1 MIEIV
6 PAQAADLPD
15 IEALLDAAFGQDR
28 KARTAY
34 AIRGAAKPLEG
45 FSFVARSSA
54 GQILGSIQLW
64 PITLREAAGQVHPL
78 LLLGP
83 VAVAPQLQRSGIGKQ
98 LMARALEETDAAAID
113 AIVLIGDPE
122 YYERF
127 GFFAA
132 PTAQWETP
140 GPVERHRLLVRL
152 QPKGAARLPARGTLG
167 PAS

>member
-1 MIEIV
+1 MIDII
-6 PAQAADLPD
+6 PARAADQPD
-15 IEALLDAAFGQDR
+15 IERLLDAAFGTDR

-34 AIRGAAKPLEG
+34 AIRGAAKPLEA
-45 FSFVARSSA
+45 FSFVARTKE
-54 GQILGSIQLW
+54 GTLHGSIQLW
-64 PITLREAAGQVHPL
+64 PIALEDAAGTRHPL

-83 VAVAPQLQRSGIGKQ
+83 VAVAPHLQRSGIGKQ
-98 LMARALEETDAAAID
+98 LMARALEETDAAAVD

-132 PTAQWETP
+132 PTAQWTTP
-140 GPVERHRLLVRL
+140 GPVERHRLLARL
-152 QPKGAARLPARGTLG
+152 TPQGAARLPAQGQLG

>member
-6 PAQAADLPD
+6 PARAADLPD
-15 IEALLDAAFGQDR
+15 IEKLLDDAFGADR

-34 AIRGAAKPLEG
+34 AIRGAALPLAAY
-45 FSFVARSSA
+45 SFVARQSDGA
-54 GQILGSIQLW
+54 LLGSIQLW
-64 PITLREAAGQVHPL
+64 PIQLTGDDGIAHPL

-83 VAVAPQLQRSGIGKQ
+83 VAVAPHLQRSGIGKQ
-98 LMARALEETDAAAID
+98 LMARALEETDAAAVD
-113 AIVLIGDPE
+113 AIMLIGDPE

-132 PTAQWETP
+132 PTAQWEVP
-140 GPVERHRLLVRL
+140 GPVERHRLLARL
-152 QPKGAARLPARGTLG
+152 SAAGAARLPARGKLG